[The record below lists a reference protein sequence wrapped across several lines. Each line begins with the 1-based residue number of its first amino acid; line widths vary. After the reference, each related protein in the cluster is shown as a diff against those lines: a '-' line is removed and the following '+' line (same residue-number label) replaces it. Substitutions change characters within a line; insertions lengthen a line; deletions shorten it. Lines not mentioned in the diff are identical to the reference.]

1 MTKRFFSL
9 IIVPHHRG
17 KSKTIT
23 ISQKKIKILLGIFA
37 FLFLCLSAL
46 LVDYSLMSGTRQK
59 YKKLKAE
66 NEVQKETVVQLKAS
80 MDKLK
85 AAVTNYETYVSKIN
99 LMFGIKSPEVL
110 REVGVG
116 GGERANNQEPDL
128 SSDSQQVTLV
138 QAENISLKAEGIE
151 KSLSTLVRFL
161 EDKKTELATKPS
173 ISPTT
178 GWTTSPFGERTDPFT
193 GKRTFHYGIDVASGY
208 GNPVVATADGTV
220 LELKRKEE
228 DKIGGNTIILVHGMS
243 GYTTFYCHLS
253 RFNVKLGQKV
263 KRGDVVGFVGN
274 TGKALGPHV
283 HYEVHFNGKPLNPWI
298 FILEE

>member
-23 ISQKKIKILLGIFA
+23 ISQKKVKILLGIFA

-46 LVDYSLMSGTRQK
+46 VVDYSLMSGTRQK
-59 YKKLKAE
+59 YKKLRAE

-85 AAVTNYETYVSKIN
+85 AAVENYESYASRIN

-116 GGERANNQEPDL
+116 GGERANSQEPDL
-128 SSDSQQVTLV
+128 SSDSQQVTLL

-151 KSLSTLVRFL
+151 RSLSTLVRFL
-161 EDKKTELATKPS
+161 EDKKTELASTPS
-173 ISPTT
+173 IYPTT

-193 GKRTFHYGIDVASGY
+193 GKRAFHYGIDIASGY
-208 GNPVVATADGTV
+208 GNPVVATADGTI
-220 LELKRKEE
+220 LELKRERE
-228 DKIGGNTIILVHGMS
+228 DKIGGNSITIVHGMS
-243 GYTTFYCHLS
+243 GYTTIYCHLS
-253 RFNVKLGQKV
+253 RFNVKVGQKI
-263 KRGDVVGFVGN
+263 KRGDVIGFVGN

-283 HYEVHFNGKPLNPWI
+283 HYEVHFNGKPRDPRI
-298 FILEE
+298 YILEE